1 MISRHRNIVRIVER
15 DGGVNEASVK
25 ISVSAIAGM
34 VVSGRDGIGA
44 DQAMAGGIAR
54 AVACTSGGMAGAA
67 VPIDRCIST
76 DRRIAATAASA
87 HPGDLHRTLMEL
99 SRVRLMSGGGAA
111 RARGR
116 DVDGIK
122 DRDGRMNHRSHE
134 MAIATVA
141 GAVVTARDHVGAG
154 ISEQAD
160 ASAER
165 GIGIAA
171 VTADSGTLARRL
183 IENSDI
189 RLMRV

>member
-1 MISRHRNIVRIVER
+1 AAGRDRVGADQAENGGKAGVAADRGIAVSTMAADARHLECGLIEHDVVRLIRLRVRMISRHRNIDRIVER

-99 SRVRLMSGGGAA
+99 SRARLITGGGP
-111 RARGR
+111 
-116 DVDGIK
+116 
-122 DRDGRMNHRSHE
+122 
-134 MAIATVA
+134 ATA
-141 GAVVTARDHVGAG
+141 PRP
-154 ISEQAD
+154 
-160 ASAER
+160 
-165 GIGIAA
+165 
-171 VTADSGTLARRL
+171 
-183 IENSDI
+183 
-189 RLMRV
+189 